1 MVDDI
6 TPGVIV
12 SEMPKLRPATLTR
25 VDLYLEPPPPP
36 PPLVCLS
43 HAVECRKK
51 FVSVLLLIF

>member
-12 SEMPKLRPATLTR
+12 SEMPKLRPTTLTR

-36 PPLVCLS
+36 LVCPS
-43 HAVECRKK
+43 RAVECRKK